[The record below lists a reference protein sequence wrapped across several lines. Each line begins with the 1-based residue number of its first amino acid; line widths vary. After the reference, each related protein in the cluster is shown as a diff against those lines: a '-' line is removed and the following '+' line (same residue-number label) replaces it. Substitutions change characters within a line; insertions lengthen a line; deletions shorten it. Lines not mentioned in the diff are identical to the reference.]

1 MKKIF
6 TLMLAFAC
14 ALFVGVSCTPDNG
27 DEGGNYSSTVSVTGA
42 PEANLTPEAGE
53 LTLNYTITNPSLAA
67 ALTVTTEASWVHVG
81 EVGETSVALTYD
93 ANTEAPGSPAREA
106 VVVFAYEG
114 AQAVNVT
121 LKQDSQA
128 TVFSVTFS
136 EATSNFALASLTS
149 TDQNMDWLA
158 FLVLSSQASQ
168 FGSAADYVMAQYEE
182 AKAMGFPYLYM
193 MSSIYMNGGGIGKG
207 DSVDPIMCQMPWNA
221 EPGDK
226 LYLVVLG
233 YNCDADM
240 MDWAYDNS
248 TLVTAPHVFEV
259 EFLPSPVM
267 NVTGGL
273 EQKVSSEAGS
283 LSLDVTVENPMAGY
297 DVYATSDAS
306 WLTATCVDGKITLT
320 YEANSAALSREAN
333 VTVEYGSKV
342 VWGEGPDDFYI
353 DSPIMPVT
361 VTVSQEANPNA
372 EVVTFDI
379 QVVET
384 HFNCIIVNITPS
396 NKEVDYYVN
405 QITAQADVNWTQ
417 QINNNMR
424 YPDAENFHKGDVKKL
439 VIPMSPGNYTWYGYE
454 YYVYA
459 FATNAEKTAPAS
471 EASYTKVTVDASD
484 MPELSF
490 EETDGLVWNES
501 NEQYELKVSAAGT
514 YTFKFNVKN
523 PVAGAQ
529 VKLNGETISDNYYA
543 DLVGNDNKAT
553 FNYEN
558 NTVSVE
564 LNGYPEGWN
573 KSFAPMVTIYFTYS
587 DDSGQYWGISKD
599 IKLTWVKA
607 E

>member
-1 MKKIF
+1 M
-6 TLMLAFAC
+6 T
-14 ALFVGVSCTPDNG
+14 
-27 DEGGNYSSTVSVTGA
+27 
-42 PEANLTPEAGE
+42 
-53 LTLNYTITNPSLAA
+53 
-67 ALTVTTEASWVHVG
+67 
-81 EVGETSVALTYD
+81 
-93 ANTEAPGSPAREA
+93 
-106 VVVFAYEG
+106 
-114 AQAVNVT
+114 
-121 LKQDSQA
+121 
-128 TVFSVTFS
+128 
-136 EATSNFALASLTS
+136 
-149 TDQNMDWLA
+149 
-158 FLVLSSQASQ
+158 
-168 FGSAADYVMAQYEE
+168 
-182 AKAMGFPYLYM
+182 
-193 MSSIYMNGGGIGKG
+193 
-207 DSVDPIMCQMPWNA
+207 
-221 EPGDK
+221 
-226 LYLVVLG
+226 
-233 YNCDADM
+233 
-240 MDWAYDNS
+240 
-248 TLVTAPHVFEV
+248 
-259 EFLPSPVM
+259 
-267 NVTGGL
+267 
-273 EQKVSSEAGS
+273 
-283 LSLDVTVENPMAGY
+283 
-297 DVYATSDAS
+297 YATSDAS

-342 VWGEGPDDFYI
+342 VWGEGPDDYYI

-424 YPDAENFHKGDVKKL
+424 YPDAENFHKGDVEKL
-439 VIPMSPGNYTWYGYE
+439 VIPMSPGNYAWYGYE

-459 FATNAEKTAPAS
+459 FATNAEKTAPTS

-553 FNYEN
+553 FDYTN

-587 DDSGQYWGISKD
+587 DNSGQYWGISKD